1 MKVQQSDFKLL
12 RHESLLY
19 HLTTYVILANDLAF
33 YGGNNETYRAI
44 VKIKWQPMKSAL
56 TFSK

>member
-44 VKIKWQPMKSAL
+44 VKIK
-56 TFSK
+56 